1 MHRLTLFLSN
11 HVYYLYVYFFPFLN
25 HTDHLYIYFL
35 LIVLFCR
42 LALHNLDHT
51 SSFASHGIDAGVQM
65 RPGNVACW
73 NSIGN
78 VFQQINMGRKNAAI
92 QLYNAC
98 QESADDRRRK
108 RGPYPVG
115 PAILIG
121 SRIGWITIINRER
134 WEGRRTIDSNHRI
147 HIYRMGFAVRGR
159 GRWLLRRLGR
169 DSIRDFSTIGRNP
182 LYARIA
188 AI

>member
-1 MHRLTLFLSN
+1 M
-11 HVYYLYVYFFPFLN
+11 
-25 HTDHLYIYFL
+25 
-35 LIVLFCR
+35 C
-42 LALHNLDHT
+42 
-51 SSFASHGIDAGVQM
+51 
-65 RPGNVACW
+65 PGNLACRTRMD
-73 NSIGN
+73 N
-78 VFQQINMGRKNAAI
+78 VYQKIKIGRKNPAI

-98 QESADDRRRK
+98 QESANDRRRK

-134 WEGRRTIDSNHRI
+134 WVDRRTIDSYHRI
-147 HIYRMGFAVRGR
+147 HIHRMGFAVRGR

-169 DSIRDFSTIGRNP
+169 DSVRYFSPKGRNP
-182 LYARIA
+182 LYARKA